1 MNSGLQCL
9 CHIEPLVAYFLNG
22 DFEREINNTNEFS
35 SKGEVARAFA
45 KLMCSIWQ
53 AEDSVCNPQDL
64 HSKLA
69 RFAPHLFESGEQQDV
84 QEFLSFCID
93 GLHEDL
99 NRVTQRPMPITSEQE
114 LADERL
120 GREQGEE
127 VAAALAWFRHLEHGK
142 SFLVDLMQGQLRSIV
157 TCSQC
162 QHTSRRFDPFLY
174 LSVPVTK
181 GMMHVTDCINKF
193 LEEERLTGS
202 EQWFCERC
210 ERKVDAIKKIDIW
223 KLPPVLVLHLKRFEF
238 DASTFTYRKTENR
251 LSMKLTFLDLSD
263 FCSSEQRD
271 GAVYNV
277 VGVSNHLGS
286 FGSGHYTATCRVGG
300 LGQNT
305 WQHFNDGLVTSYGGR
320 NVVTKETYMI
330 FLMRDHDPK
339 HITKNNRASRRGSRP
354 MLLRRQ
360 TLSVPENWPHPNAS
374 VAAVLRATS
383 KGAMGTEAAASGSS
397 ASDSAGSSYVRTSV
411 EIPAEKRRKTLH
423 DFFAAD
429 DIQTSC
435 GKGER

>member
-22 DFEREINNTNEFS
+22 DFECEINNKNECS

-45 KLMCSIWQ
+45 KLMRSIWQ
-53 AEDSVCNPQDL
+53 TENNVCNPQDL
-64 HSKLA
+64 YSKLS
-69 RFAPHLFESGEQQDV
+69 RCAPHLFENGEQQDV

-99 NRVTQRPMPITSEQE
+99 NRVTQRPPTITSEQE
-114 LADERL
+114 LADDRL

-142 SFLVDLMQGQLRSIV
+142 SFLVDLMQGQLRSTV
-157 TCSQC
+157 TCSRC

-174 LSVPVTK
+174 LSVPVTR
-181 GMMHVTDCINKF
+181 GMTHVTDCIDKF
-193 LEEERLTGS
+193 LEKEHLIGS
-202 EQWFCERC
+202 EQWFCGHC

-238 DASTFTYRKTENR
+238 DASTLTYRKTENR
-251 LSMKLTFLDLSD
+251 LSMKLTLLDLTE

-271 GAVYNV
+271 GAVFNV
-277 VGVSNHLGS
+277 VGVANHLGS
-286 FGSGHYTATCRVGG
+286 FGSGHYTATCR

-305 WQHFNDGLVTSYGGR
+305 WQHFDDRFVTPYGGR

-330 FLMRDHDPK
+330 FMMRDHDPK
-339 HITKNNRASRRGSRP
+339 RVNKNNQASKRGSRP
-354 MLLRRQ
+354 LLLRRQ

-383 KGAMGTEAAASGSS
+383 KGAMGIEATASSSS
-397 ASDSAGSSYVRTSV
+397 AADSAGSGYVTTSA
-411 EIPAEKRRKTLH
+411 ENPAAKRRKTLH
-423 DFFAAD
+423 DFFAAGD
-429 DIQTSC
+429 MQTSC
-435 GKGER
+435 GKGERRQ